1 MADIKT
7 VQLIVNSEQAN
18 KKLDEINQKLDVA
31 KQKKLDAFKVGDAK
45 GIEVYSK
52 EIQKLERQLTKA
64 QTRGDT
70 ITRTLKGLDKATPN
84 ELKRTIRELMKDLNS
99 GKVARGSKEWEA
111 LNEALRECNEE
122 LKKIKKE
129 STAAE
134 GLTKSIIKFGNDW
147 VGIIGS
153 IQMGW
158 EIISNIKAS
167 GSAVVNAYAE
177 MAEAE
182 SQVIKYTGMTA
193 DEVKELNEEFKKMDT
208 RTGRDQLNAL
218 AGDAGRL
225 GITGKEAVLDFVEA
239 ADMINV
245 ALGEDLGDDA
255 VKNIGK
261 LAQLFG
267 DSDRMGLKQ
276 AMIATGSTINALGQS
291 SSAAEGYIVEFAGRL
306 SSMAKQAG
314 MTQAEIMGLAAVMDQ
329 SMINAEEGSTALSKI
344 IQKLYKE
351 PAKMAKA
358 VGLDVKQFTD
368 LMKKDANAA
377 LIQFA
382 QAVGKLGGMEKIAPM
397 LGDLKLTGA
406 GVSKTLA
413 AMASNIDLVKATQQ
427 EATRAFEE
435 GTSILD
441 EYAKANNTPLAQQEK
456 AIARFEELRIK
467 LGEQLYPIW
476 TQGIGLTSLMV
487 QGISALISFLSTYG
501 KQVLMVV
508 GAMASYKLVVIAHM
522 ALSKTWIALKAAKIA
537 LENAWATAIAAARVA
552 MIAYTY
558 GMRGATRATK
568 AFTAATKL
576 NPWGLLATIVATVVA
591 SIWAF
596 SDAMEEATEKVDE
609 LKKIQEEAAGS
620 TAQERSRIE
629 QLTGIIRSNTA
640 SYDEKKRAIE
650 ALQRIIPDYNAELDK
665 EGRLIK
671 ENTKAI
677 DDYIKM
683 LNAKALANAAEK
695 ALTEINN
702 ELMNAEMKRDA
713 KANNVAAVKRE
724 LKKPQYQEKFETRTG
739 VYASEK
745 GGNAYSYTTDVN
757 AQRRYDKEAEL
768 RLQEEAQRAAQ
779 AEVDAAQAKRDK
791 VNAWLQ
797 SNPDVLKIFNSN
809 VIEGDNTPDI
819 PTNTP
824 TDEDATKEAAKRIKE
839 ATEFEKLKL
848 RLAFEAGNLERRE
861 YEEQILFAEEE
872 MYKQLKTIYNDG
884 SKEWTQAENGR
895 LDTLKKLNATY
906 SDWSIEDI
914 ERQEREETKRLQENY
929 ANGLMNEKQYRE
941 ELERIQLSYLRRK
954 AEFAKGWG
962 QDEEA
967 QKYTSQADEIAMQGK
982 LQRRQQYEQQ
992 AQQMQ
997 KQYLQKSIAE
1007 RRQAENDLLTELI
1020 QAGVIAE
1027 EKEQEYRD
1035 AIKKKFD
1042 EEEKEKSESETK
1054 EKFGGVGGSM
1064 DPVTNSIVGVMT
1076 AMDNLSQKIKD
1087 GKANWSDYANAA
1099 IASLG
1104 MVSATMQAASNYMQA
1119 CYSAEEAKVS
1129 QRYDAEIAAAGA
1141 STKKGKRLEEQKQ
1154 KELAK
1159 LKAKYNKK
1167 AMAIEIAQAVAST
1180 AMAAINA
1187 YASAAKVNFIL
1198 GPIAAAAA
1206 TAAGL
1211 LQIATIK
1218 KQHEAQAAGYYEGGF
1233 TGGKSYRREAG
1244 VVHQGEFVAN
1254 HKAVNNPNVL
1264 PVLKMLDYAQRN
1276 NTIASVT
1283 SADIANAAG
1292 GGAGHTVVAPVVV
1305 HETERTSEA
1314 LERLNETLE
1323 IGIRASVS
1331 IDGEDGIERQ
1341 LTRYNQMKKRK

>member
-70 ITRTLKGLDKATPN
+70 IARTLKGLDKATPN

-158 EIISNIKAS
+158 EVISNIKAS

-193 DEVKELNEEFKKMDT
+193 DEVRELNEEFKKIDT

-368 LMKKDANAA
+368 LMKNDANAA

-397 LGDLKLTGA
+397 LGDLQLTGA

-413 AMASNIDLVKATQQ
+413 AMASNIDLVKATQR

-501 KQVLMVV
+501 KQIFTVV
-508 GAMASYKLVVIAHM
+508 AAIASYKIAVLANMAITKAWAVLTGVV
-522 ALSKTWIALKAAKIA
+522 KAAQVA
-537 LENAWATAIAAARVA
+537 LNTAIGIGRVV

-558 GMRGATRATK
+558 GMRGATMATR

-576 NPWGLLATIVATVVA
+576 NPWGLIATAVTTVVA
-591 SIWAF
+591 TIWAF
-596 SDAMEEATEKVDE
+596 SGATEEATEKVDA
-609 LKKIQEEAAGS
+609 LKNVQDRAAES
-620 TAQERSRIE
+620 TAEERSRIE
-629 QLTGIIRSNTA
+629 TLTGIIRSNA
-640 SYDEKKRAIE
+640 HSYDDKRKAIE
-650 ALQRIIPDYNAELDK
+650 ALQKIVPGYTAELDK

-671 ENTKAI
+671 ENTDALTAYIQQLNNKAI
-677 DDYIKM
+677 ATSI
-683 LNAKALANAAEK
+683 EQE
-695 ALTEINN
+695 LTELAGKKRKADMKVEKSGFDVRSQEA
-702 ELMNAEMKRDA
+702 ELEKPEYQSQTYTPVMTPWGTGGL
-713 KANNVAAVKRE
+713 AVEQNKKLIKGKETLAE
-724 LKKPQYQEKFETRTG
+724 LKK
-739 VYASEK
+739 
-745 GGNAYSYTTDVN
+745 VN
-757 AQRRYDKEAEL
+757 AEAVAEQKEIEEQQKQ
-768 RLQEEAQRAAQ
+768 LQEYLEKNQDVRAILEA
-779 AEVDAAQAKRDK
+779 
-791 VNAWLQ
+791 NAVKGNGRGNESL
-797 SNPDVLKIFNSN
+797 
-809 VIEGDNTPDI
+809 T
-819 PTNTP
+819 TTTP
-824 TDEDATKEAAKRIKE
+824 TDENDTKEAAKRIKE

-861 YEEQILFAEEE
+861 YDEQILFAEEE
-872 MYKQLKTIYNDG
+872 MYKQLKNIYTEG

-967 QKYTSQADEIAMQGK
+967 QKYASQADEIAMQGQ
-982 LQRRQQYEQQ
+982 LQRRQQFERQ
-992 AQQMQ
+992 AAQMQ
-997 KQYLQKSIAE
+997 QRYLQMSIAE
-1007 RRQAENDLLTELI
+1007 RRQKEDDLLTELI
-1020 QAGVIAE
+1020 NAKVIAA
-1027 EKEQEYRD
+1027 EKEEEYRKT
-1035 AIKKKFD
+1035 IKDKYD
-1042 EEEKEKSESETK
+1042 EEEKN
-1054 EKFGGVGGSM
+1054 EKFGNIGGNM
-1064 DPVTNSIVGVMT
+1064 DPVTNSIVGMMT

-1087 GKANWSDYANAA
+1087 GKANWSDYAGAA
-1099 IASLG
+1099 ISALS
-1104 MVSATMQAASNYMQA
+1104 MVSAIMSSASNYMQA
-1119 CYSAEEAKVS
+1119 CYSAEEAKVK
-1129 QRYDAEIAAAGA
+1129 QRYDAEIEAAGA
-1141 STKKGKRLEEQKQ
+1141 NTKKGKRLEEKKQ

-1159 LKAKYNKK
+1159 LKQKYNKK

-1187 YASAAKVNFIL
+1187 YASASKVNFIL

-1206 TAAGL
+1206 TAAGM
-1211 LQIATIK
+1211 LQIAAIK

-1233 TGGKSYRREAG
+1233 TGGNSYRRTAG
-1244 VVHQGEFVAN
+1244 VVHEGEFVAN

-1292 GGAGHTVVAPVVV
+1292 GGQAQTIVTPVVV

-1314 LERLNETLE
+1314 LERLNANLE
-1323 IGIRASVS
+1323 RGIRAKVS
-1331 IDGEDGIERQ
+1331 MGGQDGVKQNLDK
-1341 LTRYNQMKKRK
+1341 YNKLLNNL

>member
-7 VQLIVNSEQAN
+7 VQLIVNSEQAK

-31 KQKKLDAFKVGDAK
+31 KKKKHDAFLVGDAK

-52 EIQKLERQLTKA
+52 EIKKLETQLKNA
-64 QTRGDT
+64 QTRGET
-70 ITRTLKGLDKATPN
+70 IAKTLKNLDKATPN
-84 ELKRTIRELMKDLNS
+84 ELKATIREVTKELNS
-99 GKVARGSKEWEA
+99 GKVARGSKEWEK
-111 LNEALRECNEE
+111 LNNALRECNGE
-122 LKKIKKE
+122 LKKIKEE
-129 STAAE
+129 SKAAE
-134 GLTKSIIKFGNDW
+134 SLTDSIASFGEKW

-158 EIISNIKAS
+158 DVISNIKAT

-193 DEVKELNEEFKKMDT
+193 DEVRELNEEFKKMDT
-208 RTGRDQLNAL
+208 RTGRAQLNAL

-225 GITGKEAVLDFVEA
+225 GITGKEAVLDFVEV

-291 SSAAEGYIVEFAGRL
+291 SSAAEGYIVDFAGRL

-377 LIQFA
+377 LLQFA

-413 AMASNIDLVKATQQ
+413 AMASNIDLVRSTQQ

-522 ALSKTWIALKAAKIA
+522 ALSKTWIALKAAKLA
-537 LENAWATAIAAARVA
+537 VQNAWNTAIAAGRVA

-576 NPWGLLATIVATVVA
+576 NPWGLLATIVTTVVA

-596 SDAMEEATEKVDE
+596 SDATEEATEKVD
-609 LKKIQEEAAGS
+609 KIRKIEEEAAQ
-620 TAQERSRIE
+620 TTEDEIARITR
-629 QLTGIIRSNTA
+629 LRAIIQDNKS
-640 SYDEKKRAIE
+640 SYDDKRKAIE
-650 ALQRIIPDYNAELDK
+650 ELRKIVPGYHAELDA
-665 EGRLIK
+665 EGRLIR
-671 ENTKAI
+671 ENAESVDK
-677 DDYIKM
+677 YIKALKAKAVAM
-683 LNAKALANAAEK
+683 AMEKGLAESTRKLMEAERDLHRWLDAKRIAEAGIISAPGSTKQAPPPDPILQRTGHNSRPDLVYERAKKEHEEYLKYLNANPLVAEALKAMDLGGGV
-695 ALTEINN
+695 N
-702 ELMNAEMKRDA
+702 E
-713 KANNVAAVKRE
+713 
-724 LKKPQYQEKFETRTG
+724 T
-739 VYASEK
+739 
-745 GGNAYSYTTDVN
+745 
-757 AQRRYDKEAEL
+757 
-768 RLQEEAQRAAQ
+768 
-779 AEVDAAQAKRDK
+779 
-791 VNAWLQ
+791 
-797 SNPDVLKIFNSN
+797 
-809 VIEGDNTPDI
+809 NT
-819 PTNTP
+819 TNTP
-824 TDEDATKEAAKRIKE
+824 TGEDDTKDVAKRAKDVAELERLKATLLLKTGEVTQEDYKKMMIKAEEDLYAELSKIYPEGTKERIDAQLDCIE
-839 ATEFEKLKL
+839 AVKKH
-848 RLAFEAGNLERRE
+848 N
-861 YEEQILFAEEE
+861 
-872 MYKQLKTIYNDG
+872 KTF
-884 SKEWTQAENGR
+884 
-895 LDTLKKLNATY
+895 L
-906 SDWSIEDI
+906 DWSIQDI
-914 ERQEREETKRLQENY
+914 ERQEREEQQVLKRKY
-929 ANGLMNEKQYRE
+929 ADGEISEKEYRE
-941 ELERIQLSYLRRK
+941 KLTDIQASYLRRK
-954 AEFAKGWG
+954 AAFAEKEGNTEAAT
-962 QDEEA
+962 QYTAQAEEA
-967 QKYTSQADEIAMQGK
+967 ELQQK

-997 KQYLQKSIAE
+997 QQYLQKSIAE

-1042 EEEKEKSESETK
+1042 EEEKK
-1054 EKFGGVGGSM
+1054 EKKDDKWGNIGGQM
-1064 DPVTNSIVGVMT
+1064 DPMTSSIVNVMT

-1087 GKANWSDYANAA
+1087 GKADWGDYAGAA
-1099 IASLG
+1099 IGALG
-1104 MVSATMQAASNYMQA
+1104 MVSATMQVASNYMQA
-1119 CYSAEEAKVS
+1119 CYQAEEAKVTK
-1129 QRYDAEIAAAGA
+1129 RYDAEIKAAGA
-1141 STKKGKRLEEQKQ
+1141 NTKKGKQLEEKKQ
-1154 KELAK
+1154 KELAA

-1167 AMAIEIAQAVAST
+1167 AMTIEISQAVAST

-1206 TAAGL
+1206 TAAGM

-1233 TGGKSYRREAG
+1233 TGGNSYRREAG

-1292 GGAGHTVVAPVVV
+1292 GGAGQTVVAPVVV

-1341 LTRYNQMKKRK
+1341 WTRYNQMKKRK

>member
-7 VQLIVNSEQAN
+7 VQLIVNSEQAK

-31 KQKKLDAFKVGDAK
+31 KKKKMDAFNAGDAK

-52 EIQKLERQLTKA
+52 EIKKLETQLKNAT
-64 QTRGDT
+64 TRGET
-70 ITRTLKGLDKATPN
+70 IAKTLKNLDKATPN
-84 ELKRTIRELMKDLNS
+84 ELKATIREVTKELNS
-99 GKVARGSKEWEA
+99 GKVARGSKEWEV
-111 LNEALRECNEE
+111 LNDALRECNEE
-122 LKKIKKE
+122 LKKIKEE
-129 STAAE
+129 SKAAE
-134 GLTKSIIKFGNDW
+134 SLTDSIASFGEKW

-158 EIISNIKAS
+158 DVISNIKAT

-193 DEVKELNEEFKKMDT
+193 DEVRELNEEFKKIDT

-377 LIQFA
+377 LMQFA
-382 QAVGKLGGMEKIAPM
+382 TAVSKMGGMDKIAPL
-397 LGDLKLTGA
+397 LGDLQLTGA

-476 TQGIGLTSLMV
+476 TQGLGLTSLMV
-487 QGISALISFLSTYG
+487 QGISALISFLGKYG
-501 KQVLMVV
+501 KEILVLTGIFVNYRLAVLASTNITKVWAVV
-508 GAMASYKLVVIAHM
+508 TKGATAVQLLWNRA
-522 ALSKTWIALKAAKIA
+522 IALAQIGIIA
-537 LENAWATAIAAARVA
+537 LRHGLASARIAMVAFNTAV
-552 MIAYTY
+552 
-558 GMRGATRATK
+558 K
-568 AFTAATKL
+568 A
-576 NPWGLLATIVATVVA
+576 NPWGLIA
-591 SIWAF
+591 SVLTAVIGSLWIF
-596 SDAMEEATEKVDE
+596 SDATEEATEKVD
-609 LKKIQEEAAGS
+609 KFRKIEEEAAQ
-620 TAQERSRIE
+620 TTEDEIARITR
-629 QLTGIIRSNTA
+629 LRAIIQDNKS
-640 SYDEKKRAIE
+640 SYDDKRKAIE
-650 ALQRIIPDYNAELDK
+650 ELRKIVPGYHAELDA
-665 EGRLIK
+665 EGRLIR
-671 ENTKAI
+671 ENAESVDK
-677 DDYIKM
+677 YIKALKAKAVAM
-683 LNAKALANAAEK
+683 AMEKGLAESTRKLMEAERDLNRWLHAKTIAKAGIISAPGSTKQAPPPDPILQRTGHNSRPDLVYERAKKEHEEYLKYLNANPLVAEALKAMDLGGGV
-695 ALTEINN
+695 N
-702 ELMNAEMKRDA
+702 E
-713 KANNVAAVKRE
+713 
-724 LKKPQYQEKFETRTG
+724 T
-739 VYASEK
+739 
-745 GGNAYSYTTDVN
+745 
-757 AQRRYDKEAEL
+757 
-768 RLQEEAQRAAQ
+768 
-779 AEVDAAQAKRDK
+779 
-791 VNAWLQ
+791 
-797 SNPDVLKIFNSN
+797 
-809 VIEGDNTPDI
+809 NT
-819 PTNTP
+819 TNTP
-824 TDEDATKEAAKRIKE
+824 TGEDDTKDAAKRAKDMAE
-839 ATEFEKLKL
+839 
-848 RLAFEAGNLERRE
+848 LERLKATLLLKTGE
-861 YEEQILFAEEE
+861 VTQEQYKEMMIKAEEDLYAE
-872 MYKQLKTIYNDG
+872 LSKIYPEGTKERIDAQLDCIEAVKKHNKTF
-884 SKEWTQAENGR
+884 
-895 LDTLKKLNATY
+895 L
-906 SDWSIEDI
+906 DWSIQDI
-914 ERQEREETKRLQENY
+914 ERQEREEQQVLKRKY
-929 ANGLMNEKQYRE
+929 ADGEISEKEYRDA
-941 ELERIQLSYLRRK
+941 LTDIQASYLRRK
-954 AEFAKGWG
+954 AAFAEKEGNTEAAA
-962 QDEEA
+962 QYTAQAEEA
-967 QKYTSQADEIAMQGK
+967 ELQQK
-982 LQRRQQYEQQ
+982 LQRRKQYEQQ

-997 KQYLQKSIAE
+997 QQYLQKSIAE

-1042 EEEKEKSESETK
+1042 EEEKKKSESETK

-1064 DPVTNSIVGVMT
+1064 DPVTNSIVGVMA

-1141 STKKGKRLEEQKQ
+1141 NTKKGKRLEEQKQ

-1187 YASAAKVNFIL
+1187 YASASKVNFIL

-1233 TGGKSYRREAG
+1233 TGGNSYRREAG

-1292 GGAGHTVVAPVVV
+1292 GGTGQTVVAPVVV

-1314 LERLNETLE
+1314 LERLNEHLKR
-1323 IGIRASVS
+1323 GIRAAVS
-1331 IDGEDGIERQ
+1331 IDGDDGV
-1341 LTRYNQMKKRK
+1341 KKNLDKFNKLLDNL

>member
-7 VQLIVNSEQAN
+7 IQLIVNSEQAK

-31 KQKKLDAFKVGDAK
+31 KKKKMDAFNAGDAK

-52 EIQKLERQLTKA
+52 EIKKLETQLKNA
-64 QTRGDT
+64 QTRGET
-70 ITRTLKGLDKATPN
+70 IAKTLKNLDKATPN
-84 ELKRTIRELMKDLNS
+84 ELKATIREVTRELNS
-99 GKVARGSKEWEA
+99 GKVARGSKEWEV
-111 LNEALRECNEE
+111 LNDALRECNEE
-122 LKKIKKE
+122 LKKIKEE
-129 STAAE
+129 SKAAE
-134 GLTKSIIKFGNDW
+134 SLTDSIASFGEKW

-158 EIISNIKAS
+158 DVISNIKAT

-182 SQVIKYTGMTA
+182 SQVIKYTGMTS
-193 DEVKELNEEFKKMDT
+193 DEVRELNEEFKKMDT

-377 LIQFA
+377 LMQFA
-382 QAVGKLGGMEKIAPM
+382 TAVSKMGGMDKIAPL

-487 QGISALISFLSTYG
+487 QGISALISFLGKYG
-501 KQVLMVV
+501 KEILVLIGIFVNYRLAVLASINITKVWAVV
-508 GAMASYKLVVIAHM
+508 TKGAAAVQLLWNRA
-522 ALSKTWIALKAAKIA
+522 IALAQIGIIA
-537 LENAWATAIAAARVA
+537 LRHGLASARIAMVAFNTAV
-552 MIAYTY
+552 
-558 GMRGATRATK
+558 K
-568 AFTAATKL
+568 A
-576 NPWGLLATIVATVVA
+576 NPWGLLASLITIVIG
-591 SIWAF
+591 SLWIF
-596 SDAMEEATEKVDE
+596 SDATEEAAEKVDKFRE
-609 LKKIQEEAAGS
+609 IEEEAAKS
-620 TAQERSRIE
+620 TEDEIARITR
-629 QLTGIIRSNTA
+629 LRAIIQDNKS
-640 SYDEKKRAIE
+640 SYDDKRKAIE
-650 ALQRIIPDYNAELDK
+650 ELRKIVPDYHAELDA
-665 EGRLIK
+665 EGRLIR
-671 ENTKAI
+671 ENKKSV
-677 DDYIKM
+677 DQYVQSLK
-683 LNAKALANAAEK
+683 AKAVAMAMERGLAESTRKLMEAERDLHRWLEAKRKAESGYIYAPGYKMEVPTPDPILQRTGPNSRPDLVYERAKKDHEEYLKYLNENPLVAAALK
-695 ALTEINN
+695 ALD
-702 ELMNAEMKRDA
+702 L
-713 KANNVAAVKRE
+713 
-724 LKKPQYQEKFETRTG
+724 
-739 VYASEK
+739 
-745 GGNAYSYTTDVN
+745 GGGAD
-757 AQRRYDKEAEL
+757 E
-768 RLQEEAQRAAQ
+768 
-779 AEVDAAQAKRDK
+779 
-791 VNAWLQ
+791 
-797 SNPDVLKIFNSN
+797 
-809 VIEGDNTPDI
+809 
-819 PTNTP
+819 TNTP
-824 TDEDATKEAAKRIKE
+824 IIPSDTEPKELAKRAKDVAELERLKATLLLKTGEVTQEQYKEMMIKAEEDLYAELSKIYPEGTKERIDAVLECME
-839 ATEFEKLKL
+839 AVKKH
-848 RLAFEAGNLERRE
+848 
-861 YEEQILFAEEE
+861 
-872 MYKQLKTIYNDG
+872 KKTF
-884 SKEWTQAENGR
+884 
-895 LDTLKKLNATY
+895 L
-906 SDWSIEDI
+906 DWSIQDI
-914 ERQEREETKRLQENY
+914 ERQEREEQQVLKRKY
-929 ANGLMNEKQYRE
+929 ADGEISEKEYRE
-941 ELERIQLSYLRRK
+941 KLTDIQASYLRRK
-954 AEFAKGWG
+954 ADFAKKEGNT
-962 QDEEA
+962 EA
-967 QKYTSQADEIAMQGK
+967 ATQYTSQAEEAELQQK

-997 KQYLQKSIAE
+997 QQYLQKSIAE

-1042 EEEKEKSESETK
+1042 EEEKK
-1054 EKFGGVGGSM
+1054 EKKDDKWGNIGGQM
-1064 DPVTNSIVGVMT
+1064 DPMTSSIVNVMT

-1087 GKANWSDYANAA
+1087 GKADWGDYAGAA
-1099 IASLG
+1099 IGALG
-1104 MVSATMQAASNYMQA
+1104 MVSATMQVASNYMQA
-1119 CYSAEEAKVS
+1119 CYQAEEAKVTK
-1129 QRYDAEIAAAGA
+1129 RYDAEIKAAGA
-1141 STKKGKRLEEQKQ
+1141 STKKGKQLEEKKQ
-1154 KELAK
+1154 KELAA

-1167 AMAIEIAQAVAST
+1167 AMTIEIAQAVAST

-1206 TAAGL
+1206 TAAGM

-1233 TGGKSYRREAG
+1233 TGGNSYRREAG

-1283 SADIANAAG
+1283 SADIANATG
-1292 GGAGHTVVAPVVV
+1292 GGAGQTIVAPVVV
-1305 HETERTSEA
+1305 HETERTSQA
-1314 LERLNETLE
+1314 LERLNENLEHGTLANV
-1323 IGIRASVS
+1323 II
-1331 IDGEDGIERQ
+1331 EDFDRMYR
-1341 LTRYNQMKKRK
+1341 RYQNLMKRGRG

>member
-7 VQLIVNSEQAN
+7 VQLIVNSEQAK

-31 KQKKLDAFKVGDAK
+31 KKKKHDAFLVGDAK

-52 EIQKLERQLTKA
+52 EIKKLETQLKNA
-64 QTRGDT
+64 QTRGET
-70 ITRTLKGLDKATPN
+70 IAKTLKNLDKATPN
-84 ELKRTIRELMKDLNS
+84 ELKATIREVTKELNS
-99 GKVARGSKEWEA
+99 GKVARGSQEWEK
-111 LNEALRECNEE
+111 LNDALRECKGE
-122 LKKIKKE
+122 LKKIKAE
-129 STAAE
+129 SKAAE

-158 EIISNIKAS
+158 DVISNIKAT

-193 DEVKELNEEFKKMDT
+193 DEVRELNEEFKKMDT

-225 GITGKEAVLDFVEA
+225 GITGKKAVLDFVEA

-291 SSAAEGYIVEFAGRL
+291 SSAAEGYIVDFSGRL

-351 PAKMAKA
+351 PAKMAQA

-377 LIQFA
+377 LLQFA
-382 QAVGKLGGMEKIAPM
+382 TAVSKMGGMDKIAPL

-501 KQVLMVV
+501 KQILTVV
-508 GAMASYKLVVIAHM
+508 AAMASYKIVVLANM
-522 ALSKTWIALKAAKIA
+522 AITKAWAVLTGVAKAAQV
-537 LENAWATAIAAARVA
+537 AWNTAIGVGRVV

-558 GMRGATRATK
+558 GMRGAMMATK

-576 NPWGLLATIVATVVA
+576 NPWGLIATIVATVVA

-596 SDAMEEATEKVDE
+596 ADATEEATEKVDE

-650 ALQRIIPDYNAELDK
+650 AIQRIIPGYNAELDK

-695 ALTEINN
+695 ALTEISN
-702 ELMNAEMKRDA
+702 ELIDAETKRDA

-739 VYASEK
+739 VYASVM

-757 AQRRYDKEAEL
+757 AQRRFDKEAEL

-779 AEVDAAQAKRDK
+779 AEVDAAKAKRDK

-809 VIEGDNTPDI
+809 VIEGDDTQDI
-819 PTNTP
+819 TTNTP
-824 TDEDATKEAAKRIKE
+824 TSENATKEAAKRIKE

-848 RLAFEAGNLERRE
+848 RLAFEAGNIERRE

-872 MYKQLKTIYNDG
+872 MYKQLKTIYTDG

-914 ERQEREETKRLQENY
+914 ERQEREETKELQKNY

-954 AEFAKGWG
+954 AEYSKGWG

-967 QKYTSQADEIAMQGK
+967 QKYESQAEQIAMQGK
-982 LQRRQQYEQQ
+982 LQRRKQFEQQ

-997 KQYLQKSIAE
+997 QQYMQKSIAE

-1020 QAGVIAE
+1020 KAGVIAE

-1042 EEEKEKSESETK
+1042 EEEKKKKTDEKWGNI
-1054 EKFGGVGGSM
+1054 GGQM
-1064 DPVTNSIVGVMT
+1064 DPMTSSIVSAMT

-1087 GKANWSDYANAA
+1087 GKAQWSDYAGAA
-1099 IASLG
+1099 IGALG
-1104 MVSATMQAASNYMQA
+1104 MVSAMMSSASNYMQA
-1119 CYSAEEAKVS
+1119 CYQAEEAKVTK
-1129 QRYDAEIAAAGA
+1129 RYDAEIKAAGA
-1141 STKKGKRLEEQKQ
+1141 NTKKGKQLEEKKQ
-1154 KELAK
+1154 KELAAM
-1159 LKAKYNKK
+1159 KAKYNRK
-1167 AMAIEIAQAVAST
+1167 AMTIEIAQAVAST

-1187 YASAAKVNFIL
+1187 YASASKVNFIL

-1206 TAAGL
+1206 TAAGM

-1233 TGGKSYRREAG
+1233 TGGSSYRREAG

-1254 HKAVNNPNVL
+1254 HRAVNNPNVL

-1283 SADIANAAG
+1283 AADIANATG
-1292 GGAGHTVVAPVVV
+1292 TGAGQTIVAPVVV

-1314 LERLNETLE
+1314 LERLNENLEHGTLVNLV
-1323 IGIRASVS
+1323 I
-1331 IDGEDGIERQ
+1331 EDFDRMYR
-1341 LTRYNQMKKRK
+1341 RYQNLMKRGGS

>member
-7 VQLIVNSEQAN
+7 VQLIVNAEKAQSELTKLN
-18 KKLDEINQKLDVA
+18 KKLEVLEKKREEALDM
-31 KQKKLDAFKVGDAK
+31 GDADK
-45 GIEVYSK
+45 IKTYAR
-52 EIQKLERQLTKA
+52 EIKKTEREMQKMQTRA
-64 QTRGDT
+64 QTVK
-70 ITRTLKGLDKATPN
+70 RTLINLDKATPK
-84 ELKRTIRELMKDLNS
+84 ELKNTIKTITEELNS
-99 GKVARGSKEWEA
+99 GKIKRGSQEWTK
-111 LNEALRECNEE
+111 LNEALRECNQE
-122 LKKIKKE
+122 LKKINEETK
-129 STAAE
+129 AA
-134 GLTKSIIKFGNDW
+134 GSLTDSISDWGTKW

-158 EIISNIKAS
+158 ELIANIKAS
-167 GSAVVNAYAE
+167 GSEVVNAYAE

-193 DEVKELNEEFKKMDT
+193 DEVRELNEDFKKIDT

-368 LMKKDANAA
+368 LMKTDANAA
-377 LIQFA
+377 LMQFA
-382 QAVGKLGGMEKIAPM
+382 TAVSKMGGMDKIAPL

-487 QGISALISFLSTYG
+487 QGISALISFLGKYG
-501 KQVLMVV
+501 KEILVLTGIFVNYRLAVLASTNITKVWAVV
-508 GAMASYKLVVIAHM
+508 TKGAAAVQLLWNRA
-522 ALSKTWIALKAAKIA
+522 IALAQIGIIA
-537 LENAWATAIAAARVA
+537 LRHGLASARIAMVAFNTAV
-552 MIAYTY
+552 
-558 GMRGATRATK
+558 K
-568 AFTAATKL
+568 A
-576 NPWGLLATIVATVVA
+576 NPLGLVA
-591 SIWAF
+591 SVLTAVIGSLWIF
-596 SDAMEEATEKVDE
+596 SDATEEAAEKVDKFRE
-609 LKKIQEEAAGS
+609 IEEEAAKS
-620 TAQERSRIE
+620 TEDEIARITR
-629 QLTGIIRSNTA
+629 LRAIIQDNKS
-640 SYDEKKRAIE
+640 SYDDKRKAIE
-650 ALQRIIPDYNAELDK
+650 ELRKIVPDYHAELDA
-665 EGRLIK
+665 EGRLIR
-671 ENTKAI
+671 ENKKSV
-677 DDYIKM
+677 DQYVQSLK
-683 LNAKALANAAEK
+683 AKAVAMAMERGLAESTRKLMEAERDLHRWLEAKRK
-695 ALTEINN
+695 AESGSIYAPGYKMEMPTPDPILQRTGPNSRPDLVYERAKKDHEEYLKYLN
-702 ELMNAEMKRDA
+702 ENPL
-713 KANNVAAVKRE
+713 VAAA
-724 LKKPQYQEKFETRTG
+724 LK
-739 VYASEK
+739 AMDL
-745 GGNAYSYTTDVN
+745 GGGAD
-757 AQRRYDKEAEL
+757 E
-768 RLQEEAQRAAQ
+768 
-779 AEVDAAQAKRDK
+779 
-791 VNAWLQ
+791 
-797 SNPDVLKIFNSN
+797 
-809 VIEGDNTPDI
+809 
-819 PTNTP
+819 TNTP
-824 TDEDATKEAAKRIKE
+824 IIPSDTEPKELAKRAKDVAELERLKATLLLKTGEVTQEQYKEMMIKAEEDLNAELSKIYPEGTKERIDAELECME
-839 ATEFEKLKL
+839 AVKKH
-848 RLAFEAGNLERRE
+848 
-861 YEEQILFAEEE
+861 
-872 MYKQLKTIYNDG
+872 KKTF
-884 SKEWTQAENGR
+884 
-895 LDTLKKLNATY
+895 L
-906 SDWSIEDI
+906 DWSIQDI
-914 ERQEREETKRLQENY
+914 ERQEREEQQVLKRKY
-929 ANGLMNEKQYRE
+929 ADGEISEKEYRDA
-941 ELERIQLSYLRRK
+941 LTDIQASYLRRK
-954 AEFAKGWG
+954 ADFAKKEGNT
-962 QDEEA
+962 EA
-967 QKYTSQADEIAMQGK
+967 ATQYTSQAEEAELQQK

-997 KQYLQKSIAE
+997 QQYLQKSIAE

-1027 EKEQEYRD
+1027 EKEQEYRA

-1042 EEEKEKSESETK
+1042 EEEKK
-1054 EKFGGVGGSM
+1054 EKKDDKWGNIGGQM
-1064 DPVTNSIVGVMT
+1064 DPMTSSIVNVMT

-1087 GKANWSDYANAA
+1087 GKADWGDYAGAA
-1099 IASLG
+1099 IAALG
-1104 MVSATMQAASNYMQA
+1104 MVSATMQVASNYMQA
-1119 CYSAEEAKVS
+1119 CYQAEEAKVTK
-1129 QRYDAEIAAAGA
+1129 RYDAEIKAAGEN
-1141 STKKGKRLEEQKQ
+1141 TKKGKQLEEKKQ
-1154 KELAK
+1154 KELAT

-1167 AMAIEIAQAVAST
+1167 AMTIEIAQAVAST

-1187 YASAAKVNFIL
+1187 YASASKVNFIL

-1206 TAAGL
+1206 TAAGM

-1233 TGGKSYRREAG
+1233 TGGNSYRREAG

-1283 SADIANAAG
+1283 SADIAKTVG
-1292 GGAGHTVVAPVVV
+1292 TGTGQTVVAPVVV

>member
-7 VQLIVNSEQAN
+7 VQLIVNSEQAK

-31 KQKKLDAFKVGDAK
+31 KKKKHDAFLVGDAK

-52 EIQKLERQLTKA
+52 EIKKLETQLKNA
-64 QTRGDT
+64 QTRGET
-70 ITRTLKGLDKATPN
+70 IAKTLKNLDKATPN
-84 ELKRTIRELMKDLNS
+84 ELKATIREVTRELNS
-99 GKVARGSKEWEA
+99 GKVARGSKEWEK
-111 LNEALRECNEE
+111 LNNALRECNGE
-122 LKKIKKE
+122 LKKIKEE
-129 STAAE
+129 SKAAE
-134 GLTKSIIKFGNDW
+134 SLTDSIASFGEKW

-158 EIISNIKAS
+158 DVISNIKAT

-182 SQVIKYTGMTA
+182 SQVIKYTGMNA
-193 DEVKELNEEFKKMDT
+193 DEVRELNEEFKKMDT

-291 SSAAEGYIVEFAGRL
+291 SSAAEGYIVDFAGRL

-377 LIQFA
+377 LLQFA
-382 QAVGKLGGMEKIAPM
+382 TAVSKMGGMDKIAPM

-487 QGISALISFLSTYG
+487 QGLSALISFLSTYG

-522 ALSKTWIALKAAKIA
+522 ALSKTWTALKAAKLA
-537 LENAWATAIAAARVA
+537 VQNAWNTAIAAGRVA

-568 AFTAATKL
+568 AFTAATKR

-596 SDAMEEATEKVDE
+596 SDATEEAVEKVDKFRE
-609 LKKIQEEAAGS
+609 IEEQAAKSTEDEIARITRLRAIIQDNKS
-620 TAQERSRIE
+620 
-629 QLTGIIRSNTA
+629 
-640 SYDEKKRAIE
+640 SYDDKRKAIE
-650 ALQRIIPDYNAELDK
+650 ELRKIVPDYHAELDA
-665 EGRLIK
+665 EGRLIR
-671 ENTKAI
+671 ENKKSVDQYVQSLKAKAVAMAMEQGLAESTRKLMEAERDLHRWLEAKRKAESGSI
-677 DDYIKM
+677 YAPGYKM
-683 LNAKALANAAEK
+683 EVPTPDPILQRTGPNSRPDLVYERAKKDHEEYLKYLNENPLVAKALK
-695 ALTEINN
+695 AMDL
-702 ELMNAEMKRDA
+702 
-713 KANNVAAVKRE
+713 
-724 LKKPQYQEKFETRTG
+724 
-739 VYASEK
+739 
-745 GGNAYSYTTDVN
+745 GGGAD
-757 AQRRYDKEAEL
+757 E
-768 RLQEEAQRAAQ
+768 
-779 AEVDAAQAKRDK
+779 
-791 VNAWLQ
+791 
-797 SNPDVLKIFNSN
+797 
-809 VIEGDNTPDI
+809 
-819 PTNTP
+819 TNTP
-824 TDEDATKEAAKRIKE
+824 IIPSDTEPKELAKRAKDAAE
-839 ATEFEKLKL
+839 
-848 RLAFEAGNLERRE
+848 LERLKATLLLKTGE
-861 YEEQILFAEEE
+861 VTQEKYKEMMIKTENDLFAELCKIYPEE
-872 MYKQLKTIYNDG
+872 
-884 SKEWTQAENGR
+884 SKERIDAE
-895 LDTLKKLNATY
+895 LECMEAVKKHKKTFL
-906 SDWSIEDI
+906 DWSVHDI
-914 ERQEREETKRLQENY
+914 ERQEREEQQVLKRKY
-929 ANGLMNEKQYRE
+929 ADGEISEKEYRE
-941 ELERIQLSYLRRK
+941 KLTDIQASYLRRK
-954 AEFAKGWG
+954 AAFAKKEGNTEASA
-962 QDEEA
+962 QYTAQAEEA
-967 QKYTSQADEIAMQGK
+967 ELQQK

-997 KQYLQKSIAE
+997 QQYLQKSIAE

-1042 EEEKEKSESETK
+1042 EEEKK
-1054 EKFGGVGGSM
+1054 EKKDDKWGNIGGQM
-1064 DPVTNSIVGVMT
+1064 DPMTNSIVNVMT

-1087 GKANWSDYANAA
+1087 GKADWGDYAGAA
-1099 IASLG
+1099 IGALG
-1104 MVSATMQAASNYMQA
+1104 MVSATMQVASNYMQA
-1119 CYSAEEAKVS
+1119 CYQAEEAKVTK
-1129 QRYDAEIAAAGA
+1129 RYDAEIKAAGA
-1141 STKKGKRLEEQKQ
+1141 NTKKGKQLEEKKQ
-1154 KELAK
+1154 KELAA

-1167 AMAIEIAQAVAST
+1167 AMTIEIAQAVAST

-1187 YASAAKVNFIL
+1187 YASASKVNFIL

-1206 TAAGL
+1206 TAAGM

-1233 TGGKSYRREAG
+1233 TGGNSYRREAG

-1283 SADIANAAG
+1283 SADIANATG
-1292 GGAGHTVVAPVVV
+1292 GGAGQTVVAPVVV

-1323 IGIRASVS
+1323 IGIHASVS

-1341 LTRYNQMKKRK
+1341 LNRYYQMKKRK

>member
-7 VQLIVNSEQAN
+7 VQLIVNSEQAK

-31 KQKKLDAFKVGDAK
+31 KKKKMDAFNAGDAK

-52 EIQKLERQLTKA
+52 EIKKLETQLKNA

-70 ITRTLKGLDKATPN
+70 IAKTLKNLDKATPN
-84 ELKRTIRELMKDLNS
+84 ELKATIREVTKELNS
-99 GKVARGSKEWEA
+99 GKVARGSKEWEV
-111 LNEALRECNEE
+111 LNDALRECNEE
-122 LKKIKKE
+122 LKKIKEE
-129 STAAE
+129 SKAAE
-134 GLTKSIIKFGNDW
+134 SLTDSIASFGEKW

-158 EIISNIKAS
+158 DLISNIKAT

-193 DEVKELNEEFKKMDT
+193 EEVHELNEEFKEMDT

-225 GITGKEAVLDFVEA
+225 GITGKEGVLDFVEA

-276 AMIATGSTINALGQS
+276 SMIATGSTINALGQS
-291 SSAAEGYIVEFAGRL
+291 SSASEGYIVEFTGRL

-377 LIQFA
+377 LLQFVT
-382 QAVGKLGGMEKIAPM
+382 AVSKMGGMDKIAPM
-397 LGDLKLTGA
+397 LGDLQLTGA

-413 AMASNIDLVKATQQ
+413 AMASNIDLVKVTQQ

-487 QGISALISFLSTYG
+487 QGLSALISFLGKYG
-501 KQVLMVV
+501 KEILVLIGIFVNYRLAVLASTNITKVWAVV
-508 GAMASYKLVVIAHM
+508 TKGAAAVQLLWNRA
-522 ALSKTWIALKAAKIA
+522 IALAQIGIIA
-537 LENAWATAIAAARVA
+537 LRHGLASARIAMVAFNTAV
-552 MIAYTY
+552 
-558 GMRGATRATK
+558 K
-568 AFTAATKL
+568 A
-576 NPWGLLATIVATVVA
+576 NPWGLLASLITIVIG
-591 SIWAF
+591 SLWIF
-596 SDAMEEATEKVDE
+596 SDATEEAAEKVDKFRQIE
-609 LKKIQEEAAGS
+609 EEAAKS
-620 TAQERSRIE
+620 TEDEIARITR
-629 QLTGIIRSNTA
+629 LRAIIQDNKS
-640 SYDEKKRAIE
+640 SYDDKRKAIE
-650 ALQRIIPDYNAELDK
+650 ELRKIVPDYHAELDA
-665 EGRLIK
+665 EGRLIR
-671 ENTKAI
+671 ENKKSV
-677 DDYIKM
+677 DQYVQSLK
-683 LNAKALANAAEK
+683 AKAVAMAMERGLAESTRKLMEAERDLHRWLEAKRK
-695 ALTEINN
+695 AESGSIYAPGYKMEVPTPDPIL
-702 ELMNAEMKRDA
+702 
-713 KANNVAAVKRE
+713 
-724 LKKPQYQEKFETRTG
+724 QRTG
-739 VYASEK
+739 PNFRPDLVYERAKKDHEEYLK
-745 GGNAYSYTTDVN
+745 YLNENPLVAEALKAMDLGGGAD
-757 AQRRYDKEAEL
+757 E
-768 RLQEEAQRAAQ
+768 
-779 AEVDAAQAKRDK
+779 
-791 VNAWLQ
+791 
-797 SNPDVLKIFNSN
+797 
-809 VIEGDNTPDI
+809 
-819 PTNTP
+819 TNTP
-824 TDEDATKEAAKRIKE
+824 IIPSDTEPKELAKRAKDVAELERLKATLLLKTGEVTQEDYKKMMIKAEEDLYAELSKIYPEGTKERIDAELEWME
-839 ATEFEKLKL
+839 AVKKH
-848 RLAFEAGNLERRE
+848 
-861 YEEQILFAEEE
+861 
-872 MYKQLKTIYNDG
+872 KKTF
-884 SKEWTQAENGR
+884 
-895 LDTLKKLNATY
+895 L
-906 SDWSIEDI
+906 DWSIHDI
-914 ERQEREETKRLQENY
+914 ERQEREEQQVLKRKY
-929 ANGLMNEKQYRE
+929 ADGEISEKEYRDA
-941 ELERIQLSYLRRK
+941 LTDIQASYLRRK
-954 AEFAKGWG
+954 AAFAEKEGNT
-962 QDEEA
+962 EA
-967 QKYTSQADEIAMQGK
+967 ATQYTSQAEEAELQQK

-997 KQYLQKSIAE
+997 QQYLQKSIAE
-1007 RRQAENDLLTELI
+1007 RRKAENDLLTELI
-1020 QAGVIAE
+1020 HAGVIAE
-1027 EKEQEYRD
+1027 EKEREYRD

-1042 EEEKEKSESETK
+1042 EEEKK
-1054 EKFGGVGGSM
+1054 EKKDDKWGNIGGQM
-1064 DPVTNSIVGVMT
+1064 DPMTSSIVNVMT

-1087 GKANWSDYANAA
+1087 GKADWGDYAGAA
-1099 IASLG
+1099 IGALG
-1104 MVSATMQAASNYMQA
+1104 MVSATMQVASNYMQA
-1119 CYSAEEAKVS
+1119 CYQAEEAKVTK
-1129 QRYDAEIAAAGA
+1129 RYDAEIKAAGA
-1141 STKKGKRLEEQKQ
+1141 NTKKGKQLEEKKQ
-1154 KELAK
+1154 KELAA

-1167 AMAIEIAQAVAST
+1167 AMTIEIAQAVAST

-1206 TAAGL
+1206 TAAGM

-1233 TGGKSYRREAG
+1233 TGGNSYRREAG

-1292 GGAGHTVVAPVVV
+1292 GGAGQTVVAPVVV

-1314 LERLNETLE
+1314 LERLNDTLE
-1323 IGIRASVS
+1323 IGIRAYVS

-1341 LTRYNQMKKRK
+1341 WTRYNQMKKRK

>member
-7 VQLIVNSEQAN
+7 VQLIVNSEQAK

-31 KQKKLDAFKVGDAK
+31 KKKKHDAFLVGDAK

-52 EIQKLERQLTKA
+52 EIKKLETQLKNA
-64 QTRGDT
+64 QTRGET
-70 ITRTLKGLDKATPN
+70 IAKTLKNLDKATPN
-84 ELKRTIRELMKDLNS
+84 ELKATIREVTKELNS
-99 GKVARGSKEWEA
+99 GKVARGSQEWEK
-111 LNEALRECNEE
+111 LNDVLRECNEE
-122 LKKIKKE
+122 LKKIKEE
-129 STAAE
+129 SKAAE
-134 GLTKSIIKFGNDW
+134 GLTKSIIDFGNDW

-158 EIISNIKAS
+158 DVISNIKAS

-193 DEVKELNEEFKKMDT
+193 DEVRELNEEFKKMDT

-291 SSAAEGYIVEFAGRL
+291 SSAAEGYIVDFAGRL

-377 LIQFA
+377 LLQFA
-382 QAVGKLGGMEKIAPM
+382 QAVSKLGGMEKIAPM

-456 AIARFEELRIK
+456 AIARFEELRVK

-522 ALSKTWIALKAAKIA
+522 ALSKTWIALKAAKLA
-537 LENAWATAIAAARVA
+537 VQNAWNTAIAAGRVA

-596 SDAMEEATEKVDE
+596 SDATEEATEKVDE
-609 LKKIQEEAAGS
+609 LKKIQEEAAAS

-650 ALQRIIPDYNAELDK
+650 ALQRIIPGYNAELDK

-695 ALTEINN
+695 VMTEINN

-757 AQRRYDKEAEL
+757 AQRRFDKEAEL

-779 AEVDAAQAKRDK
+779 AEVDAAKAKRDK

-809 VIEGDNTPDI
+809 VIEGDDTTDL

-824 TDEDATKEAAKRIKE
+824 TGEDDTKDAAKRAKDMAE
-839 ATEFEKLKL
+839 
-848 RLAFEAGNLERRE
+848 LERLKATLLLKTGE
-861 YEEQILFAEEE
+861 VTQEQYKEMMIKAEEDLYAE
-872 MYKQLKTIYNDG
+872 LSKIYPEGTKERIDAQLDCIEAVKKHNKTF
-884 SKEWTQAENGR
+884 
-895 LDTLKKLNATY
+895 L
-906 SDWSIEDI
+906 DWSIQDI
-914 ERQEREETKRLQENY
+914 ERQEREEQQVLKRKY
-929 ANGLMNEKQYRE
+929 ADGKISEKEYRE
-941 ELERIQLSYLRRK
+941 KLTDIQASYLRRK
-954 AEFAKGWG
+954 ADFVKKEGNTEAAT
-962 QDEEA
+962 QYTAQAEEA
-967 QKYTSQADEIAMQGK
+967 ELQQK

-997 KQYLQKSIAE
+997 QQYLQKSIAE

-1042 EEEKEKSESETK
+1042 EEEKK
-1054 EKFGGVGGSM
+1054 EKKDEKWGNIGGQM
-1064 DPVTNSIVGVMT
+1064 DPMTSSIVNVMT

-1087 GKANWSDYANAA
+1087 GKANWSDYAGAA
-1099 IASLG
+1099 ITSLG
-1104 MVSATMQAASNYMQA
+1104 MVSATMQVASNYMQA
-1119 CYSAEEAKVS
+1119 CYQAEEAKVTK
-1129 QRYDAEIAAAGA
+1129 RYDAEIKAAGA
-1141 STKKGKRLEEQKQ
+1141 NTKKGKQLEEKKQ
-1154 KELAK
+1154 KELAA

-1167 AMAIEIAQAVAST
+1167 AMTIEIAQAVAST

-1187 YASAAKVNFIL
+1187 YASASKVNFIL

-1206 TAAGL
+1206 TAAGM

-1233 TGGKSYRREAG
+1233 TGGNSYRREAG

-1283 SADIANAAG
+1283 SADIASAAG
-1292 GGAGHTVVAPVVV
+1292 GGTGQTVVAPVVV

-1314 LERLNETLE
+1314 LERLNQNLEYGTLAT
-1323 IGIRASVS
+1323 IVM
-1331 IDGEDGIERQ
+1331 EDFDKIYR
-1341 LTRYNQMKKRK
+1341 RYQALQNRSGKRKER

>member
-7 VQLIVNSEQAN
+7 VQLIVNSEQAK

-31 KQKKLDAFKVGDAK
+31 KKKKHDAFLVGDAK

-52 EIQKLERQLTKA
+52 EIKKLETQLKNA
-64 QTRGDT
+64 QTRGET
-70 ITRTLKGLDKATPN
+70 IAKTLKNLDKATPN
-84 ELKRTIRELMKDLNS
+84 ELKATIREVTKELNS
-99 GKVARGSKEWEA
+99 GKVARGSKEWEK
-111 LNEALRECNEE
+111 LNDVLRECNGE
-122 LKKIKKE
+122 LKKIKEE
-129 STAAE
+129 SKAAE
-134 GLTKSIIKFGNDW
+134 SLTDSIASFGEKW

-158 EIISNIKAS
+158 DVISNIKAT

-193 DEVKELNEEFKKMDT
+193 DEVRELNDEFKKMDT

-225 GITGKEAVLDFVEA
+225 GITGKEDVLDFVEA

-291 SSAAEGYIVEFAGRL
+291 SSASEGYIVDFTGRL

-377 LIQFA
+377 LLQFVT
-382 QAVGKLGGMEKIAPM
+382 AVSKMGGMDKIAPM

-501 KQVLMVV
+501 KQILTVV
-508 GAMASYKLVVIAHM
+508 AAMASYKVVVLANM
-522 ALSKTWIALKAAKIA
+522 AITKAWAVLTGVAKAAQV
-537 LENAWATAIAAARVA
+537 AWNTAIGVGRVV

-558 GMRGATRATK
+558 GMRGATMATK

-576 NPWGLLATIVATVVA
+576 NPWGLIATTVTTVIAT
-591 SIWAF
+591 IWAF
-596 SDAMEEATEKVDE
+596 SGATEEATEKVDKLRQIE
-609 LKKIQEEAAGS
+609 EEAGRA
-620 TAQERSRIE
+620 TEEEMARITR
-629 QLTGIIRSNTA
+629 LRAIIQDNKS
-640 SYDEKKRAIE
+640 SYDDKRKAIE
-650 ALQRIIPDYNAELDK
+650 ALRKIIPNYHAELDQ
-665 EGRLIK
+665 EGRLIR
-671 ENTKAI
+671 ENTESVNQYIQSLQAKAI
-677 DDYIKM
+677 AMAIQDDLAASTRKLMDAEKKYNQWQKAKATSTQITKPGAKPQQIDPILNLKGRAHPLYVYTQAKEEHKKLLDYIK
-683 LNAKALANAAEK
+683 ANPLVAE
-695 ALTEINN
+695 A
-702 ELMNAEMKRDA
+702 MKTLDLGGGTSTVTTTTPTGDDDA
-713 KANNVAAVKRE
+713 KE
-724 LKKPQYQEKFETRTG
+724 
-739 VYASEK
+739 AS
-745 GGNAYSYTTDVN
+745 
-757 AQRRYDKEAEL
+757 
-768 RLQEEAQRAAQ
+768 
-779 AEVDAAQAKRDK
+779 
-791 VNAWLQ
+791 
-797 SNPDVLKIFNSN
+797 
-809 VIEGDNTPDI
+809 
-819 PTNTP
+819 
-824 TDEDATKEAAKRIKE
+824 KRIK
-839 ATEFEKLKL
+839 AAAEFEKLKL

-861 YEEQILFAEEE
+861 YDEQILFAEEE
-872 MYKQLKTIYNDG
+872 MYKQLKTIYTEG

-967 QKYTSQADEIAMQGK
+967 QKYTSQADGIAMQGK
-982 LQRRQQYEQQ
+982 LQRRQQFEQQ
-992 AQQMQ
+992 AAQMQ
-997 KQYLQKSIAE
+997 QRYLKKSIAE
-1007 RRQAENDLLTELI
+1007 RRKAEDDLLTELI
-1020 QAGVIAE
+1020 KAGVIAE

-1042 EEEKEKSESETK
+1042 DEEKN
-1054 EKFGGVGGSM
+1054 EKFGNIGGSM
-1064 DPVTNSIVGVMT
+1064 DPVTSSIVGMMS
-1076 AMDNLSQKIKD
+1076 ALDNLSQKIKD
-1087 GKANWSDYANAA
+1087 GKANWGDYASAA
-1099 IASLG
+1099 IAALS
-1104 MVSATMQAASNYMQA
+1104 MVSAVMSSASNYMQA
-1119 CYSAEEAKVS
+1119 CYSAEEAKVK
-1129 QRYDAEIAAAGA
+1129 QRYDAEIEAAGA
-1141 STKKGKRLEEQKQ
+1141 NTKKGKRLEEKKQ

-1159 LKAKYNKK
+1159 LKQKYNKK

-1187 YASAAKVNFIL
+1187 YASASKVNFIL

-1206 TAAGL
+1206 TAAGM
-1211 LQIATIK
+1211 LQIAAIK

-1233 TGGKSYRREAG
+1233 TGGNSYRRTAG
-1244 VVHQGEFVAN
+1244 VVHEGEFVAN

-1292 GGAGHTVVAPVVV
+1292 GGQAQTIVTPVVV

-1314 LERLNETLE
+1314 LERLNENLE
-1323 IGIRASVS
+1323 RGIRAKVS
-1331 IDGEDGIERQ
+1331 IDGQDGVK
-1341 LTRYNQMKKRK
+1341 LNLDKYNKLLNNL

>member
-7 VQLIVNSEQAN
+7 VQLIVNSEQAK

-31 KQKKLDAFKVGDAK
+31 KKKKHDAFLVGDAK

-52 EIQKLERQLTKA
+52 EIKKLETQLKNA
-64 QTRGDT
+64 QTRGET
-70 ITRTLKGLDKATPN
+70 IAKTLKNLDKATPN
-84 ELKRTIRELMKDLNS
+84 ELKATIREVTKELNS
-99 GKVARGSKEWEA
+99 GKVARGSQEWEK
-111 LNEALRECNEE
+111 LNDALRECNGE
-122 LKKIKKE
+122 LKKIKEE
-129 STAAE
+129 SKAAK
-134 GLTKSIIKFGNDW
+134 GLTKSIIDFGNDW

-158 EIISNIKAS
+158 DVISNIKAS

-193 DEVKELNEEFKKMDT
+193 DEVRELNEEFKKMDT

-291 SSAAEGYIVEFAGRL
+291 SSAAEGYIVDFAGRL

-377 LIQFA
+377 LLQFA
-382 QAVGKLGGMEKIAPM
+382 TAVSKMGGMDKIAPL

-413 AMASNIDLVKATQQ
+413 AMASNIDLVKTTQQ

-487 QGISALISFLSTYG
+487 QGLSALISFLSTYG

-522 ALSKTWIALKAAKIA
+522 ALSKTWIALKTAKIA
-537 LENAWATAIAAARVA
+537 LQNAWTTAIAAGRVA

-558 GMRGATRATK
+558 GMRGATRAAK

-576 NPWGLLATIVATVVA
+576 NPWGLLATIVTTVVA

-596 SDAMEEATEKVDE
+596 SDATEEATEKVDE

-640 SYDEKKRAIE
+640 AYDEKKRAIE
-650 ALQRIIPDYNAELDK
+650 AIQRIIPGYNAELDK

-695 ALTEINN
+695 AMTEIND
-702 ELMNAEMKRDA
+702 ELIQAEIKRDA

-724 LKKPQYQEKFETRTG
+724 LKKAQYQKNVQTVRTQAG
-739 VYASEK
+739 YRTVTHEL
-745 GGNAYSYTTDVN
+745 DVN
-757 AQRRYDKEAEL
+757 QEARVRKQQEL
-768 RLQEEAQRAAQ
+768 ALQEEAQRAAQ
-779 AEVDAAQAKRDK
+779 AEVDAAKAKRDK

-809 VIEGDNTPDI
+809 VIEGDDTTDI

-824 TDEDATKEAAKRIKE
+824 TGEDATKEAAKRIKE

-872 MYKQLKTIYNDG
+872 MYKQLKTIYTDG

-914 ERQEREETKRLQENY
+914 ERQEREETKELQKNY

-941 ELERIQLSYLRRK
+941 ELERIQISYLRRK
-954 AEFAKGWG
+954 AEYSKGWG

-967 QKYTSQADEIAMQGK
+967 QKYESQAEQIAMQGK

-997 KQYLQKSIAE
+997 QQYLQKSIAE

-1042 EEEKEKSESETK
+1042 EEEKK
-1054 EKFGGVGGSM
+1054 EKTDDKWGNIGGQM
-1064 DPVTNSIVGVMT
+1064 DPMTNSIVGAMT

-1087 GKANWSDYANAA
+1087 GKAQWSDYAGAA
-1099 IASLG
+1099 IGALG
-1104 MVSATMQAASNYMQA
+1104 MVSAMMSSASNYMQA
-1119 CYSAEEAKVS
+1119 CYQAEEAKVTK
-1129 QRYDAEIAAAGA
+1129 RYDAEIKAAGA
-1141 STKKGKRLEEQKQ
+1141 NTKKGKQLEEKKQ
-1154 KELAK
+1154 KELAAM
-1159 LKAKYNKK
+1159 KAKYNKK
-1167 AMAIEIAQAVAST
+1167 AITIEIAQAVAST

-1206 TAAGL
+1206 TAAGM

-1233 TGGKSYRREAG
+1233 TGGTSYRREAG

-1283 SADIANAAG
+1283 AADIAKTVG
-1292 GGAGHTVVAPVVV
+1292 TGTGQTVVAPVVV

-1331 IDGEDGIERQ
+1331 IDGADGIERQ
-1341 LTRYNQMKKRK
+1341 WTRYNQMKKRK

>member
-7 VQLIVNSEQAN
+7 VQLIVNSEQAK

-31 KQKKLDAFKVGDAK
+31 KKKKHDAFLVGDAK

-52 EIQKLERQLTKA
+52 EIKKLETQLKNA
-64 QTRGDT
+64 QTRGET
-70 ITRTLKGLDKATPN
+70 IAKTLKNLDKATPN
-84 ELKRTIRELMKDLNS
+84 ELKATIREVTKELNS
-99 GKVARGSKEWEA
+99 GKVARGSKEWEK
-111 LNEALRECNEE
+111 LNNALRECNGE
-122 LKKIKKE
+122 LKKIKEE
-129 STAAE
+129 SKAAE
-134 GLTKSIIKFGNDW
+134 SLTDSIASFGEKW

-158 EIISNIKAS
+158 DVISNIKAT

-182 SQVIKYTGMTA
+182 SQVIKYTGMNA
-193 DEVKELNEEFKKMDT
+193 DEVRELNEEFKKMDT

-291 SSAAEGYIVEFAGRL
+291 SSAAEGYIVDFAGRL

-377 LIQFA
+377 LLQFA
-382 QAVGKLGGMEKIAPM
+382 TAVSKMGGMDKIAPL

-522 ALSKTWIALKAAKIA
+522 ALSKTWIALKAAKLA
-537 LENAWATAIAAARVA
+537 VQNAWNIAIAAGRVA

-576 NPWGLLATIVATVVA
+576 NPWGLLATIVTTVVA

-596 SDAMEEATEKVDE
+596 SDATEKATEKVDA
-609 LKKIQEEAAGS
+609 LKNVQDRAAES
-620 TAQERSRIE
+620 TAEERSRIE
-629 QLTGIIRSNTA
+629 TLTGIIRSNA
-640 SYDEKKRAIE
+640 HSYDDKRKAIE
-650 ALQRIIPDYNAELDK
+650 ALQKIVPGYTAELDK

-671 ENTKAI
+671 ENTDALTAYIQQLNNKAI
-677 DDYIKM
+677 AMSI
-683 LNAKALANAAEK
+683 EQE
-695 ALTEINN
+695 LTELAGKKRKADMKVEKSGFDVRSQEA
-702 ELMNAEMKRDA
+702 ELEKPEYQSQTYTPVMTPWGTGGL
-713 KANNVAAVKRE
+713 AVEQNKKLIKGKETLAE
-724 LKKPQYQEKFETRTG
+724 LKKVNAEAVAEQKEIEEQQKQLQE
-739 VYASEK
+739 YLEK
-745 GGNAYSYTTDVN
+745 NQDVRAILEANAVKGNGGGNEPLTT
-757 AQRRYDKEAEL
+757 
-768 RLQEEAQRAAQ
+768 
-779 AEVDAAQAKRDK
+779 
-791 VNAWLQ
+791 
-797 SNPDVLKIFNSN
+797 
-809 VIEGDNTPDI
+809 T
-819 PTNTP
+819 TP
-824 TDEDATKEAAKRIKE
+824 TDENDTKEAAKRIKE

-861 YEEQILFAEEE
+861 YDEQILFAEEE
-872 MYKQLKTIYNDG
+872 MYKQLKTIYTEG

-906 SDWSIEDI
+906 SDWSIDDI
-914 ERQEREETKRLQENY
+914 ERQEREETKKLQKNY

-941 ELERIQLSYLRRK
+941 ELERIQISYLRRK
-954 AEFAKGWG
+954 AEYSKGWG
-962 QDEEA
+962 QNEEA
-967 QKYTSQADEIAMQGK
+967 QKYESQAEQIAMQGK
-982 LQRRQQYEQQ
+982 LQRRKQYEQQ

-997 KQYLQKSIAE
+997 QQYLQKSIAE

-1020 QAGVIAE
+1020 QAGVIAK

-1042 EEEKEKSESETK
+1042 EEEKKKSESETK

-1064 DPVTNSIVGVMT
+1064 DPVTNSIVGVMA

-1141 STKKGKRLEEQKQ
+1141 NTKKGKRLEEQKQ

-1187 YASAAKVNFIL
+1187 YASASKVNFIL

-1233 TGGKSYRREAG
+1233 TGGNSYRREAG

-1283 SADIANAAG
+1283 SADIASAAG
-1292 GGAGHTVVAPVVV
+1292 GTGQTVVAPVVV

-1314 LERLNETLE
+1314 LERLNEHLE
-1323 IGIRASVS
+1323 RGIRAKVS
-1331 IDGEDGIERQ
+1331 MDGDDGVKKN
-1341 LTRYNQMKKRK
+1341 LDKYNKLLENL

>member
-7 VQLIVNSEQAN
+7 VQLIVDAEQAQN
-18 KKLDEINQKLDVA
+18 KLKDINKQLDVA
-31 KQKKLDAFKVGDAK
+31 KQKKIDAFKMGDAK

-52 EIQKLERQLTKA
+52 EIKKLERELTKMK
-64 QTRGDT
+64 TRSET
-70 ITRTLKGLDKATPN
+70 ITKTLKNLDKATPN
-84 ELKRTIRELMKDLNS
+84 ELKSTIREINKELAS
-99 GKVARGSKEWEA
+99 GKVERGTREWKA
-111 LNEALRECNEE
+111 LNKALSECNEE
-122 LKKIKKE
+122 LKNIKEE
-129 STAAE
+129 SKAADS
-134 GLTKSIIKFGNDW
+134 LTQSIIDFGNDW

-158 EIISNIKAS
+158 ELISNIKAS

-193 DEVKELNEEFKKMDT
+193 DEVRELNEEFKKMDT

-377 LIQFA
+377 LLQFA

-413 AMASNIDLVKATQQ
+413 AMASNIDLVKATQR

-501 KQVLMVV
+501 KQILTVV
-508 GAMASYKLVVIAHM
+508 AAMASYKIVVLANM
-522 ALSKTWIALKAAKIA
+522 AITKAWAVLTGVAKAAQV
-537 LENAWATAIAAARVA
+537 AWNTAIGVGRVV

-558 GMRGATRATK
+558 GMRGAMMATK

-576 NPWGLLATIVATVVA
+576 NPWGLIATAVTTVVA
-591 SIWAF
+591 TIWAF
-596 SDAMEEATEKVDE
+596 SGATEEATEKVDK
-609 LKKIQEEAAGS
+609 LRKIEEEAAQ
-620 TAQERSRIE
+620 TTEEEIARITR
-629 QLTGIIRSNTA
+629 LRAIIQDNKS
-640 SYDEKKRAIE
+640 SYDDKRKAIE
-650 ALQRIIPDYNAELDK
+650 TLRKIIPNYHAELNE
-665 EGRLIK
+665 EGRLIR
-671 ENTKAI
+671 ENTESVNQYIQSLQAKAI
-677 DDYIKM
+677 AMAIQDDLADSTRKLMDAEKKFQQWSKANATATQITQPGAKPQQIDPILNLKGRAHPLYVYNKAKEEHQKLLDYIK
-683 LNAKALANAAEK
+683 ANPLVSEA
-695 ALTEINN
+695 
-702 ELMNAEMKRDA
+702 MKTLD
-713 KANNVAAVKRE
+713 
-724 LKKPQYQEKFETRTG
+724 L
-739 VYASEK
+739 
-745 GGNAYSYTTDVN
+745 GGGTSTVTTTT
-757 AQRRYDKEAEL
+757 
-768 RLQEEAQRAAQ
+768 
-779 AEVDAAQAKRDK
+779 
-791 VNAWLQ
+791 
-797 SNPDVLKIFNSN
+797 PI
-809 VIEGDNTPDI
+809 GDND
-819 PTNTP
+819 
-824 TDEDATKEAAKRIKE
+824 TKEASKRIK
-839 ATEFEKLKL
+839 AAAEFEKLKL

-861 YEEQILFAEEE
+861 YDEQILFAEEE
-872 MYKQLKTIYNDG
+872 MYKQLKNIYTEG

-954 AEFAKGWG
+954 AEYAKGWG

-967 QKYTSQADEIAMQGK
+967 QKYESQAEQIAMQGK

-997 KQYLQKSIAE
+997 QQYLQKSIAE

-1020 QAGVIAE
+1020 KAGVIAE

-1042 EEEKEKSESETK
+1042 EEEKKKSESETK

-1064 DPVTNSIVGVMT
+1064 DPVTNSIVGVMA

-1141 STKKGKRLEEQKQ
+1141 NTKKGKRLEEQKQ

-1187 YASAAKVNFIL
+1187 YASASKVNFIL

-1233 TGGKSYRREAG
+1233 TGGNSYRREAG

-1283 SADIANAAG
+1283 SADIASAAG
-1292 GGAGHTVVAPVVV
+1292 GGTGQTVVAPVVV

-1314 LERLNETLE
+1314 LERLNENLE
-1323 IGIRASVS
+1323 RGIRAAVS
-1331 IDGEDGIERQ
+1331 IDGNDGVKQ
-1341 LTRYNQMKKRK
+1341 NLDKFNKLLNNL

>member
-7 VQLIVNSEQAN
+7 VQLIVNSEQAK

-31 KQKKLDAFKVGDAK
+31 KKKKHDAFLVGDAE
-45 GIEVYSK
+45 GIETYSK
-52 EIQKLERQLTKA
+52 AIQKLETQLKNA
-64 QTRGDT
+64 QTRGVT
-70 ITRTLKGLDKATPN
+70 IAKTLKDLDKATPN
-84 ELKRTIRELMKDLNS
+84 ELKSTIRAIMSEMNS
-99 GKVARGSKEWEA
+99 GKVARGSKEWEK
-111 LNEALRECNEE
+111 LNDALRECNGE
-122 LKKIKKE
+122 LKKIKAE
-129 STAAE
+129 SKAAE

-158 EIISNIKAS
+158 DVISNIKAT

-245 ALGEDLGDDA
+245 ALGEDLGEDA

-267 DSDRMGLKQ
+267 DDDKMGLKQ

-329 SMINAEEGSTALSKI
+329 SKINAEEGSTALSKL

-397 LGDLKLTGA
+397 LGDLQLTGA

-501 KQVLMVV
+501 KQVLMVA

-522 ALSKTWIALKAAKIA
+522 ALSKTWTALKAAKLA
-537 LENAWATAIAAARVA
+537 VQNAWNTAIAAGRVA

-596 SDAMEEATEKVDE
+596 SDATEEATEKVDE

-620 TAQERSRIE
+620 IAQERARIE

-650 ALQRIIPDYNAELDK
+650 ALQRIIPGYNAELDK

-695 ALTEINN
+695 TMTEINE
-702 ELMNAEMKRDA
+702 ELMNAEMKLNA
-713 KANNVAAVKRE
+713 KAYNVEAVKRE
-724 LKKPQYQEKFETRTG
+724 LKKAQYQRNVQTVRTQAG
-739 VYASEK
+739 YRTVTHEL
-745 GGNAYSYTTDVN
+745 DVN
-757 AQRRYDKEAEL
+757 QEARVRKQQEL
-768 RLQEEAQRAAQ
+768 ALQEEAQRAAQ
-779 AEVDAAQAKRDK
+779 AEVDAAKAKRDK

-809 VIEGDNTPDI
+809 VIEGDDTPDI
-819 PTNTP
+819 PTDTP
-824 TDEDATKEAAKRIKE
+824 TGEDATKDAAKRAKDVAE
-839 ATEFEKLKL
+839 
-848 RLAFEAGNLERRE
+848 LERLKATLLLKTGE
-861 YEEQILFAEEE
+861 VTQEQYKEMMIKAENDLFAELCKIYPEE
-872 MYKQLKTIYNDG
+872 
-884 SKEWTQAENGR
+884 SKERIDAQ
-895 LDTLKKLNATY
+895 LDCIEAVKKHNKTFL
-906 SDWSIEDI
+906 DWSIQDI
-914 ERQEREETKRLQENY
+914 ERQEREEQQVLKRKY
-929 ANGLMNEKQYRE
+929 ADGEISEKEYRDA
-941 ELERIQLSYLRRK
+941 LTDIQASYLRRK
-954 AEFAKGWG
+954 AAFAEKEGNTEVAA
-962 QDEEA
+962 QYTAQAEEA
-967 QKYTSQADEIAMQGK
+967 ELQQK

-997 KQYLQKSIAE
+997 QQYLQKSIAE

-1042 EEEKEKSESETK
+1042 EEEKK
-1054 EKFGGVGGSM
+1054 EKKDDKWGNIGGQM
-1064 DPVTNSIVGVMT
+1064 DPMTSSIVNVMT

-1233 TGGKSYRREAG
+1233 TGGNSYRREAG

-1283 SADIANAAG
+1283 SADIANATG
-1292 GGAGHTVVAPVVV
+1292 GGAGQTIVAPVVV
-1305 HETERTSEA
+1305 HETERTSQA
-1314 LERLNETLE
+1314 LERLNENLEHGTLANV
-1323 IGIRASVS
+1323 II
-1331 IDGEDGIERQ
+1331 EDFDRMYR
-1341 LTRYNQMKKRK
+1341 RYQNLMKRGRG

>member
-7 VQLIVNSEQAN
+7 VQLIVNSEQAK

-31 KQKKLDAFKVGDAK
+31 KKKKHDAFLVGDAK

-52 EIQKLERQLTKA
+52 EIKKLETQLKNA
-64 QTRGDT
+64 QTRGE
-70 ITRTLKGLDKATPN
+70 IIAKTLKNLDKATPN
-84 ELKRTIRELMKDLNS
+84 ELKATIREVTKELNS
-99 GKVARGSKEWEA
+99 GKVARGSKEWEK
-111 LNEALRECNEE
+111 LNDALRECNGE
-122 LKKIKKE
+122 LKKIKEE
-129 STAAE
+129 SKVAE
-134 GLTKSIIKFGNDW
+134 SLTDSIASFGEKW

-158 EIISNIKAS
+158 DVISNIKAT

-193 DEVKELNEEFKKMDT
+193 DEVRELNEDFKKMDT

-225 GITGKEAVLDFVEA
+225 GITGKEAVMDFVEA

-291 SSAAEGYIVEFAGRL
+291 SSAAEGYIVDFAGRL

-377 LIQFA
+377 LLQFA
-382 QAVGKLGGMEKIAPM
+382 TAVSKMGGMDKIAPL

-413 AMASNIDLVKATQQ
+413 AMASNIDLVRSTQQ

-501 KQVLMVV
+501 KQILTMVA
-508 GAMASYKLVVIAHM
+508 AMASYKVVVLANM
-522 ALSKTWIALKAAKIA
+522 AITKAWAVLTGVAKAAQV
-537 LENAWATAIAAARVA
+537 AWNTAIGIGRVV

-558 GMRGATRATK
+558 GMRGATMATR

-596 SDAMEEATEKVDE
+596 SDATEEATEKVDE

-620 TAQERSRIE
+620 IAQERARIE

-724 LKKPQYQEKFETRTG
+724 LKKAQYQKNVQTVRTQAG
-739 VYASEK
+739 YRTVTHEL
-745 GGNAYSYTTDVN
+745 DVN
-757 AQRRYDKEAEL
+757 QEARVRKQQEL
-768 RLQEEAQRAAQ
+768 ALQEEAQRAAQ
-779 AEVDAAQAKRDK
+779 AEVDAAKAKRDK

-824 TDEDATKEAAKRIKE
+824 TDEDATKDAAKRAKDAAE
-839 ATEFEKLKL
+839 
-848 RLAFEAGNLERRE
+848 LERLKATLLLKTGE
-861 YEEQILFAEEE
+861 VTQEQYKEMMIKAENDLFAELSKIYPEGTKE
-872 MYKQLKTIYNDG
+872 RIDAEVECMEAVKKHNKTF
-884 SKEWTQAENGR
+884 
-895 LDTLKKLNATY
+895 L
-906 SDWSIEDI
+906 DWSIHDI
-914 ERQEREETKRLQENY
+914 ERQEREEQQVLKRKY
-929 ANGLMNEKQYRE
+929 ADGEISEKEYRE
-941 ELERIQLSYLRRK
+941 KLTDIQASYLRRK
-954 AEFAKGWG
+954 ADFAKKEGNT
-962 QDEEA
+962 EA
-967 QKYTSQADEIAMQGK
+967 ATQYTSQAEEAELQQK

-997 KQYLQKSIAE
+997 QQYLQKSIAE

-1042 EEEKEKSESETK
+1042 EEEKK
-1054 EKFGGVGGSM
+1054 EKKDDKWGNIGGQM
-1064 DPVTNSIVGVMT
+1064 DPMTSSIVNVMT

-1087 GKANWSDYANAA
+1087 GKADWGDYAGAA
-1099 IASLG
+1099 IAALG
-1104 MVSATMQAASNYMQA
+1104 MVSATMQVASNYMQA
-1119 CYSAEEAKVS
+1119 CYQAEEAKVTK
-1129 QRYDAEIAAAGA
+1129 RYDAEIKAAGEN
-1141 STKKGKRLEEQKQ
+1141 TKKGKQLEEKKQ
-1154 KELAK
+1154 KELAT

-1167 AMAIEIAQAVAST
+1167 AMTIEIAQAVAST

-1206 TAAGL
+1206 TAAGM

-1233 TGGKSYRREAG
+1233 TGGNSYRREAG

-1283 SADIANAAG
+1283 SADIANATG
-1292 GGAGHTVVAPVVV
+1292 GGAGQTIVAPVVV
-1305 HETERTSEA
+1305 HETERTSQA
-1314 LERLNETLE
+1314 LERLNENLEHGTLANVV
-1323 IGIRASVS
+1323 I
-1331 IDGEDGIERQ
+1331 EDFDRMYR
-1341 LTRYNQMKKRK
+1341 RYQNLMKRGRG